1 MALTKEPVDE
11 KPKYFDVETYR
22 KIHSETSK
30 SRGRVGRFAN
40 RFFGVFDSMQGL
52 FVAMMGLPIMFGM
65 FGAVMLGAYYGPWAF
80 LGIMGSIIG
89 SLAFFVER
97 RVGRSLQFADYNVLR
112 RTLATGIAFLVA
124 LGIIFFL
131 LYLGHFGF
139 GPH

>member
-1 MALTKEPVDE
+1 MTEDNQGKE

-22 KIHSETSK
+22 KIHADTSK

-40 RFFGVFDSMQGL
+40 RFFGFFDSMQGL

-89 SLAFFVER
+89 GLAFFVER
-97 RVGRSLQFADYNVLR
+97 RVGGSLQFAEYSVLR
-112 RTLATGIAFLVA
+112 RTVATGIAFLVA
-124 LGIIFFL
+124 LGIIYFL
-131 LYLGHFGF
+131 LYMSHFGF
-139 GPH
+139 GPR